1 MPDEERYSDS
11 FFNSAGGC
19 LRYWL
24 CVIESSLLGSSAKLH
39 LLTLPRLPSSDLRTG
54 TSPTH
59 RRRFICYA
67 VGLPLFLNMDL
78 AGLVKQLYSVRLEK
92 ARVVS
97 SWIMITLSSRRET
110 STSWSNTSLVAVNL
124 MQKLLRRL
132 LRSFVPR
139 MPSPLNMLVND
150 VMKTFMYELR
160 SNVAGRMVQSLL

>member
-1 MPDEERYSDS
+1 
-11 FFNSAGGC
+11 
-19 LRYWL
+19 
-24 CVIESSLLGSSAKLH
+24 
-39 LLTLPRLPSSDLRTG
+39 
-54 TSPTH
+54 
-59 RRRFICYA
+59 
-67 VGLPLFLNMDL
+67 MDL